1 MLDLFFNGLEILV
14 GITTTILFLGMFDFI
29 KESGMFKAE
38 R

>member
-14 GITTTILFLGMFDFI
+14 GITTTILFLGVFDFI
-29 KESGMFKAE
+29 KESKMFRAE